1 MNENNTVDTEQ
12 PVQNDD
18 IVLEPV
24 ENDNSQI
31 ENGETAANPNVEN
44 LETGGSASVSQV
56 YEVLNIPEYTVENP
70 MPVMLVEEQG
80 QEEQTELEVFALTGK
95 YNGTIS
101 DTYLDYFE
109 GIVEKLR
116 PDEHYVI
123 WRSGQYS
130 YTMCWGEDIEL
141 EGTYFSGIAQSVVVF
156 RSSDSYSND
165 WYVEWG
171 SDSVSLS
178 ASDLFVYSDLGMFP
192 TVERGM
198 KHGESMAL
206 AFGLATAFV
215 FVLVHSIFNYIV
227 KYVYRK

>member
-1 MNENNTVDTEQ
+1 MNENTVLDVEQ
-12 PVQNDD
+12 SVQNDNV
-18 IVLEPV
+18 ILEPV

-31 ENGETAANPNVEN
+31 ENQETAADPNAEN
-44 LETGGSASVSQV
+44 LEAEGSASVSQV
-56 YEVLNIPEYTVENP
+56 YEVLNMPEYTVENP
-70 MPVMLVEEQG
+70 MPVKLVEDP
-80 QEEQTELEVFALTGK
+80 EEQTELEVFALTGK

-116 PDEHYVI
+116 PNEHYVI
-123 WRSGQYS
+123 WRSGQYA

-141 EGTYFSGIAQSVVVF
+141 EGTYFSGTADSCVLF
-156 RSSDSYSND
+156 RSSDSYNAD
-165 WYVEWG
+165 WFVDWG
-171 SDSVSLS
+171 TDELALS

>member
-1 MNENNTVDTEQ
+1 MNESSVLDVGQ
-12 PVQNDD
+12 SVQNDYG
-18 IVLEPV
+18 ILEPI

-31 ENGETAANPNVEN
+31 ENQETVADPNAEN
-44 LETGGSASVSQV
+44 LEAEGSASVSQV

-70 MPVMLVEEQG
+70 MPVILVEE

-116 PDEHYVI
+116 PNEHYVI
-123 WRSGQYS
+123 WRSGQYA
-130 YTMCWGEDIEL
+130 YTMCWGEEIEL
-141 EGTYFSGIAQSVVVF
+141 EGTYFSGTADSCVLF
-156 RSSDSYSND
+156 RSSDSYNAD
-165 WYVEWG
+165 WFVDWG
-171 SDSVSLS
+171 TDNLALS
-178 ASDLFVYSDLGMFP
+178 ASDLFVYSDLGQFS

-206 AFGLATAFV
+206 AFGLASAFV
-215 FVLVHSIFNYIV
+215 FVLAHSIFNYIV

>member
-1 MNENNTVDTEQ
+1 MNENTVLDVEQ
-12 PVQNDD
+12 SVQNDNV
-18 IVLEPV
+18 ILEPI

-31 ENGETAANPNVEN
+31 ENQEAVADPNAEN
-44 LETGGSASVSQV
+44 LEAGGSASVSQV

-70 MPVMLVEEQG
+70 MPVILVEEP
-80 QEEQTELEVFALTGK
+80 EEQTELEVFALTGK

-116 PDEHYVI
+116 PNEHYVI
-123 WRSGQYS
+123 WRSGQYA
-130 YTMCWGEDIEL
+130 YTMCWGEEIEL
-141 EGTYFSGIAQSVVVF
+141 QGTYFSGTADSCVLF
-156 RSSDSYSND
+156 RSSDSYNSD
-165 WYVEWG
+165 WFVDWG
-171 SDSVSLS
+171 TDNLALS
-178 ASDLFVYSDLGMFP
+178 ASDLFVYSDLGQFP

-206 AFGLATAFV
+206 AFGLASAFV
-215 FVLVHSIFNYIV
+215 FVLAHSIFDYIV